1 MKNSVS
7 RDVINHKGIVQG
19 TSNNSVIV
27 SIISATACS
36 GCHAEGQCTL
46 SGKQEKTIEVNG
58 IYNVAIGESVTILM
72 QKSMGFAA
80 LSYGYLL
87 PLLLVVLMLIIFSS
101 LGVQELASGLL
112 SLAILIPYY
121 IVLFL
126 FRKKISKKFTFTLK
140 V

>member
-1 MKNSVS
+1 MKNPG

-19 TSNNSVIV
+19 IGNNSVIV
-27 SIISATACS
+27 SIISATSCS

-46 SGKQEKTIEVNG
+46 SGKQEKTIEVTG
-58 IYNVAIGESVTILM
+58 SYNVTPGESVTILM

-80 LSYGYLL
+80 LLYGYLL
-87 PLLLVVLMLIIFSS
+87 PLISVIAMLILLSS
-101 LGVQELASGLL
+101 LGTPELASGLL

-121 IVLFL
+121 IILFL
-126 FRKKISKKFTFTLK
+126 FRKKIGKKFTFSLK

>member
-1 MKNSVS
+1 MKNSG

-19 TSNNSVIV
+19 IGNNSVIV
-27 SIISATACS
+27 SIISATSCS

-46 SGKQEKTIEVNG
+46 SGKQEKTIEVTG
-58 IYNVAIGESVTILM
+58 SYNVTPGESVTILM

-80 LSYGYLL
+80 LLYGYLL
-87 PLLLVVLMLIIFSS
+87 PLISVIAMLILLSS
-101 LGVQELASGLL
+101 LGTPELASGLL

-121 IVLFL
+121 IILFL
-126 FRKKISKKFTFTLK
+126 FRKKIGKKFTFSLK